1 MRLRLS
7 NQQSEA
13 AVKVRPLL
21 SRLKAALPILPRPLP
36 AALAEI
42 QIVLVDRATIA
53 RVHGQ
58 FMDDPT
64 ETDVI
69 TFPYGEILVCP
80 AVAHDRARELRLKPD
95 DEVLPYGLHRLLH
108 LAGYDDVTPKL
119 AKEMAVAQEKL
130 LADVTVRATEKKRK
144 SVG

>member
-1 MRLRLS
+1 LS

-13 AVKVRPLL
+13 TVKVRPLL
-21 SRLKAALPILPRPLP
+21 SRLKAALPLLPRPLP
-36 AALAEI
+36 KDLAEI
-42 QIVLVDRATIA
+42 HIVLVDRATIA

-80 AVAHDRARELRLKPD
+80 AVAHSRACELGLKPD
-95 DEVLPYGLHRLLH
+95 DEVLLYGLHGLLH
-108 LAGYDDVTPKL
+108 LTGYDDTTTKL
-119 AKEMAVAQEKL
+119 AREMAAAQEKL
-130 LADVTVRATEKKRK
+130 LKKC
-144 SVG
+144 SGGL

>member
-1 MRLRLS
+1 LS

-13 AVKVRPLL
+13 AVQVRPLL
-21 SRLKAALPILPRPLP
+21 SRLKAALPLLPRPLP
-36 AALAEI
+36 KNLAEI
-42 QIVLVDRATIA
+42 HIVLVDRATIA

-80 AVAHDRARELRLKPD
+80 AVAHDRAHELKLMPD
-95 DEVLPYGLHRLLH
+95 DEVLLYGLHGLLH
-108 LAGYDDVTPKL
+108 LAGYDDTTPRL
-119 AKEMAVAQEKL
+119 AKAMAAAQESL
-130 LADVTVRATEKKRK
+130 LRK
-144 SVG
+144 VGTRLRSRS

>member
-1 MRLRLS
+1 MS

-13 AVKVRPLL
+13 AVRVRPLQ
-21 SRLKAALPILPRPLP
+21 SRLKAALPLLPRPLP
-36 AALAEI
+36 RELSEI
-42 QIVLVDRATIA
+42 HIVLVDRATIA

-80 AVAHDRARELRLKPD
+80 AVAHDRARELKLKPD
-95 DEVLPYGLHRLLH
+95 DEVLLYALHGLLH
-108 LAGYDDVTPKL
+108 LAGYDDTTPKL
-119 AKEMAVAQEKL
+119 AKEIAAAQGKL
-130 LADVTVRATEKKRK
+130 LRNIKTRAR
-144 SVG
+144 